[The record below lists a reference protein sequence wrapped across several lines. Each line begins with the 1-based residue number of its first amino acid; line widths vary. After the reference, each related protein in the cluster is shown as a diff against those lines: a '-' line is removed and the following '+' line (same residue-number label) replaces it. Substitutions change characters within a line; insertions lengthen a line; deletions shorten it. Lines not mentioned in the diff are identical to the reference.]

1 MLEEPRPATEL
12 KYTTGMWNYA
22 RGMAFANLKQLDAAK
37 AEAGQLRAICE
48 ATPEDQAVNLNSA
61 KAVLNVA
68 STVLVAEIARVE
80 GKQDEA
86 IEGFTKAVTLE
97 DALNYEEP
105 PSWHL
110 PVRLY
115 LGAALLDAKR
125 PAEAEAVYRAD
136 LKHYPKN
143 GWALFGLA
151 QSLRAQGKNAEARAT
166 QKQFKQAW
174 KRADVKLTSSR
185 F

>member
-1 MLEEPRPATEL
+1 M
-12 KYTTGMWNYA
+12 
-22 RGMAFANLKQLDAAK
+22 
-37 AEAGQLRAICE
+37 
-48 ATPEDQAVNLNSA
+48 VNLNSA
-61 KAVLNVA
+61 KAVLTVA
-68 STVLVAEIARVE
+68 STVLDAEIARTE
-80 GKQDEA
+80 GKLPEA
-86 IEGFTKAVTLE
+86 IEGFKKALPLE
-97 DALNYEEP
+97 GALNYEEP

-115 LGAALLDAKR
+115 LGAALLDAGK
-125 PAEAEAVYRAD
+125 PAEAETVYRED

-151 QSLRAQGKNAEARAT
+151 QSLKEQGKHAEARAT
-166 QKQFKQAW
+166 QKQFKKAW